1 MRFYKSGHMLR
12 SLAPVLLSGIF
23 LQACQESTAE
33 FSPADIVQTVKL
45 ETVSSEQ
52 LTGQRR
58 FVGRVEAL
66 STVDLAFQVGGR
78 VTSIPVQEGS
88 RVPEGEIIAALDT
101 RDYERAA
108 NEARVALELAQLEHQ
123 RNLQMLERGAIPRAT
138 YDRVAADLEIR
149 ELALEQAE
157 RNLDYATLEAPFDA
171 LITRRIIDPFTQVQA
186 GSQIVRVQDVTE
198 LRVSF
203 SIPENLM
210 GAMQLRDQ
218 LDVQAE
224 LSARPGQRF
233 ELEYREHATEADPVT
248 QTYKVD
254 YALPDEL
261 AEGILPG
268 MTATVTVEAP
278 NRSLQQVS
286 VPVASLDTNP
296 DGEFRVWIYQPDTQ
310 TVSPQIVSIGEL
322 GSSRAT
328 ITAGL
333 TGGEQIVTAG
343 AHLLRDQMRVQPY
356 TPNI

>member
-1 MRFYKSGHMLR
+1 MKFSNPGLLFR
-12 SLAPVLLSGIF
+12 SLMPVLLAGTI

-45 ETVSSEQ
+45 ETVNSEQ

-78 VTSIPVQEGS
+78 VVSIPVQEGS
-88 RVPEGEIIAALDT
+88 RVAEGDVIAALDT

-108 NEARVALELAQLEHQ
+108 NEARVALELAELEFQ
-123 RNLQMLERGAIPRAT
+123 RNQQMLERGAIPRAT

-149 ELALEQAE
+149 QLALEQAE
-157 RNLDYATLEAPFDA
+157 RNLEYATLKAPFDA

-218 LDVQAE
+218 LDVSAE
-224 LSARPGQRF
+224 LAALPGQRF
-233 ELEYREHATEADPVT
+233 ELAYREHATEADPVT
-248 QTYKVD
+248 QTYRVD
-254 YALPDEL
+254 YALPSDI
-261 AEGILPG
+261 AAGILPG
-268 MTATVTVEAP
+268 MTASVTVNAP

-286 VPVASLDTNP
+286 VPVAALDTNP
-296 DGEFRVWIYQPDTQ
+296 EGDFRVWIYQPDTQ
-310 TVSPQIVSIGEL
+310 SVSPQVVAVGEL
-322 GSSRAT
+322 GSSRVT
-328 ITAGL
+328 VTSGL
-333 TGGEQIVTAG
+333 NGGEQIVTAG
-343 AHLLRDQMRVQPY
+343 AHLLRDEMRVQPY

>member
-1 MRFYKSGHMLR
+1 MRFSKSGILLR
-12 SLAPVLLSGIF
+12 SLTPVFLAGTL

-33 FSPADIVQTVKL
+33 FSPADILQTVKL
-45 ETVSSEQ
+45 ETVNSEP
-52 LTGQRR
+52 LTGERR

-78 VTSIPVQEGS
+78 VVSIPVQEGS
-88 RVPEGEIIAALDT
+88 RVAQGEVIAALDT

-108 NEARVALELAQLEHQ
+108 NEARVALELAELEFQ
-123 RNLQMLERGAIPRAT
+123 RNAQMLERGAIPRAT

-157 RNLDYATLEAPFDA
+157 RNLAYATLEAPFDA
-171 LITRRIIDPFTQVQA
+171 LITRRIVDPFTQVQA

-210 GAMQLRDQ
+210 GTMQLRDQ
-218 LDVQAE
+218 LAVSAE
-224 LSARPGQRF
+224 LTARPGEVF
-233 ELEYREHATEADPVT
+233 PLVYREHATEADPVT

-254 YALPDEL
+254 YALPADV

-268 MTATVTVEAP
+268 MTATVIVSAP

-286 VPVASLDTNP
+286 VPVAALDTNP
-296 DGEFRVWIYQPDTQ
+296 AGDFRVWIYQPDTQ
-310 TVSPQIVSIGEL
+310 SVSPQVVTVGEL
-322 GSSRAT
+322 GSNRVT
-328 ITAGL
+328 ITSGL
-333 TGGEQIVTAG
+333 NGGEQIVTAG
-343 AHLLRDQMRVQPY
+343 AHLLRDDMRVQPY

>member
-1 MRFYKSGHMLR
+1 MRFSKPGILLR
-12 SLAPVLLSGIF
+12 SLTPVLLAGAL

-45 ETVSSEQ
+45 ETVNSEQ

-78 VTSIPVQEGS
+78 VVNIPVQAGS
-88 RVPEGEIIAALDT
+88 RVEEGELIAALDT

-108 NEARVALELAQLEHQ
+108 NEARVALELAELEHQ
-123 RNLQMLERGAIPRAT
+123 RSRQMLERGAIPKAT

-149 ELALEQAE
+149 QLAVEQAE
-157 RNLDYATLEAPFDA
+157 RNLEYATLQAPFDA
-171 LITRRIIDPFTQVQA
+171 LITRRIVDPFTQVQA

-218 LDVQAE
+218 LDVTAE
-224 LSARPGQRF
+224 LAAIPGQRF
-233 ELEYREHATEADPVT
+233 QLVYREHATEADPVT
-248 QTYKVD
+248 QSYKVD
-254 YALPDEL
+254 YALPSEI

-268 MTATVTVEAP
+268 MTASVTVTAP

-286 VPVASLDTNP
+286 VPVAALDTNP
-296 DGEFRVWIYQPDTQ
+296 EGDFRVWIYQSDTQ
-310 TVSPQIVSIGEL
+310 TVSPQVVSVGEL
-322 GSSRAT
+322 GSSRVT
-328 ITAGL
+328 VTSGL
-333 TGGEQIVTAG
+333 NGGEQIVTAG
-343 AHLLRDQMRVQPY
+343 AHLLRDEMRVQPY

>member
-1 MRFYKSGHMLR
+1 MRFSTPGFMFR
-12 SLAPVLLSGIF
+12 SLMPVLMTGAI
-23 LQACQESTAE
+23 LQGCQESTAE

-45 ETVSSEQ
+45 ETVDSEQ

-78 VTSIPVQEGS
+78 VVSIPVQEGS
-88 RVPEGEIIAALDT
+88 RVAEGEVIASLDK

-108 NEARVALELAQLEHQ
+108 NEARVALELAQLDHQ
-123 RNLQMLERGAIPRAT
+123 RNQQMLERGAIPRAT

-149 ELALEQAE
+149 QLAVEQAE
-157 RNLDYATLEAPFDA
+157 RNLAYATLEAPFDA
-171 LITRRIIDPFTQVQA
+171 LITRRIVDPFTQVQA

-198 LRVSF
+198 LRISF

-210 GAMQLRDQ
+210 SDMQLRGQ
-218 LDVQAE
+218 LDVEAE
-224 LSARPGQRF
+224 LNARPGQAF
-233 ELEYREHATEADPVT
+233 KLSYREHATEADPVT

-254 YALPDEL
+254 YALPDDM

-268 MTATVTVEAP
+268 MTATVTVTAP

-286 VPVASLDTNP
+286 VPVAALDTDP
-296 DGEFRVWIYQPDTQ
+296 AGDFRVWIYQADTQ
-310 TVSPQIVSIGEL
+310 TVSPQIVSVGEL

-328 ITAGL
+328 VTSGL

-343 AHLLRDQMRVQPY
+343 AHLLRNDMRVQPY

>member
-1 MRFYKSGHMLR
+1 MRFSKPGILLR
-12 SLAPVLLSGIF
+12 SLTPVLLAGAL

-45 ETVSSEQ
+45 ETVNSEQ

-78 VTSIPVQEGS
+78 VVNIPVQEGS
-88 RVPEGEIIAALDT
+88 RVEEGELIAALDT

-108 NEARVALELAQLEHQ
+108 NEARVALELAELEHQ
-123 RNLQMLERGAIPRAT
+123 RSHQMLERGAIPKAT

-149 ELALEQAE
+149 QLAVEQAE
-157 RNLDYATLEAPFDA
+157 RNLEYATLQAPFDA
-171 LITRRIIDPFTQVQA
+171 LITRRIVDPFTQVQA

-210 GAMQLRDQ
+210 GAIQLRDQ
-218 LDVQAE
+218 LDVTAE
-224 LSARPGQRF
+224 LAAIPGQRF
-233 ELEYREHATEADPVT
+233 QLVYREHATEADPVT
-248 QTYKVD
+248 QSYKVD
-254 YALPDEL
+254 YALPSGI

-268 MTATVTVEAP
+268 MTASVTVTAP

-286 VPVASLDTNP
+286 VPVAALDTNP
-296 DGEFRVWIYQPDTQ
+296 EGDFRVWIYQSDTQ
-310 TVSPQIVSIGEL
+310 TVSPQVVSVGEL
-322 GSSRAT
+322 GSSRVT
-328 ITAGL
+328 VTSGL
-333 TGGEQIVTAG
+333 NGGERIVTAG
-343 AHLLRDQMRVQPY
+343 AHLLRDEMRVQPY